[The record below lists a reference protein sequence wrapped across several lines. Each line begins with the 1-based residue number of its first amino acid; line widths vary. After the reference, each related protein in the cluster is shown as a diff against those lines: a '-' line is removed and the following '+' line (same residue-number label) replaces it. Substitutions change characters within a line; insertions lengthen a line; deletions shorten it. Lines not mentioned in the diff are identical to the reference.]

1 MGARTANEPRRR
13 GPAGPVGPSGR
24 RGTRGAPGPAGRQG
38 PRGNAGAA
46 GEPGPDHRAS
56 ILALDAEVHGIYRE
70 LSAHMDHLT
79 RVQRQLDEIRKAIK
93 KLGASI
99 KG

>member
-1 MGARTANEPRRR
+1 MARRKTTAGRDR
-13 GPAGPVGPSGR
+13 GPAGPAGPSGR
-24 RGTRGAPGPAGRQG
+24 PGTRGPAGASGRQG
-38 PRGNAGAA
+38 PRGHEGAA

-70 LSAHMDHLT
+70 LGLHMAHLT
-79 RVQRQLDEIRKAIK
+79 RVQRQLDEIRRAIK

-99 KG
+99 KN